1 LEVSEA
7 KADGYAPFWKCGR
20 VFYTPNHGLFV
31 FGKMIIVGMVLDL
44 AHQLGEL

>member
-1 LEVSEA
+1 MDMPHFGSV
-7 KADGYAPFWKCGR
+7 GGCFIPP
-20 VFYTPNHGLFV
+20 THGLFV